1 MQTGL
6 GRMSMTE
13 QGKAGN
19 QWDDLEMAAIATSV
33 TVIVFFVVYWAAQIE
48 STYSLLAMAYGW

>member
-1 MQTGL
+1 
-6 GRMSMTE
+6 MSMTE

-19 QWDDLEMAAIATSV
+19 QRDDLEMAAIATSV

-48 STYSLLAMAYGW
+48 STYSLLSMAYGW